1 MCRFNTGIPICSVLP
16 SPSHRS
22 TEMKA
27 AAAIVREVF
36 QTLLEDRD
44 TNCDLCNAYL
54 NHFLNCSA
62 SRQMS
67 WSTLTDLFR

>member
-1 MCRFNTGIPICSVLP
+1 
-16 SPSHRS
+16 
-22 TEMKA
+22 MKA